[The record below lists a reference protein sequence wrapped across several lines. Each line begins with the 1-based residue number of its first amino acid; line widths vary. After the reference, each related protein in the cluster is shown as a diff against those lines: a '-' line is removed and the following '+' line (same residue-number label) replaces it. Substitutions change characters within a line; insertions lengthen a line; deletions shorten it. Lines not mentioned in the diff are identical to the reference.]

1 MEDSAKQEELV
12 GLEGWLML
20 FIVGLI
26 YQLVSSFPTI
36 AEFERMDFAKLEH
49 LIRAIAFS
57 ANLIGALGSLILIFA
72 KSRFC
77 PKFVIGYLAIL
88 VVSNVGY
95 AAVLK
100 SGSGGSLAAKM
111 ALAASTFKSVVWNL
125 YFLTSRRVRN
135 TFHGLPVTS
144 GGERIVGH
152 EDSMQ

>member
-1 MEDSAKQEELV
+1 M

-26 YQLVSSFPTI
+26 YQLVSSLPAI
-36 AEFERMDFAKLEH
+36 AEFGRMDFSKPEH
-49 LIRAIAFS
+49 LINAIGFS
-57 ANLIGALGSLILIFA
+57 ANLIGAFGSLILIFT

-77 PKFVIGYLAIL
+77 PKFVIGYLAFL
-88 VVSNVGY
+88 VVSNIAYV
-95 AAVLK
+95 AVLK

-111 ALAASTFKSVVWNL
+111 ALAASTVKSVVWIL

-144 GGERIVGH
+144 DGERIVDH

>member
-1 MEDSAKQEELV
+1 
-12 GLEGWLML
+12 ML

-26 YQLVSSFPTI
+26 YQLVSSLPAIT
-36 AEFERMDFAKLEH
+36 EFERMDFAKPEN
-49 LIRAIAFS
+49 LIWAIAFS
-57 ANLIGALGSLILIFA
+57 ANLIGSLGSLILIFA

-77 PKFVIGYLAIL
+77 PKFVIGYLVIL
-88 VVSNVGY
+88 VVSNIAY

-111 ALAASTFKSVVWNL
+111 ALAASTVKSVVWIL

-135 TFHGLPVTS
+135 TFHGLPATS
-144 GGERIVGH
+144 DGERIVGH